1 MPSRHLRLSIALLGP
16 WDVRIDGAPVTT
28 FEYAKVR
35 ALLAYLVIQAG
46 RPASRD
52 QICALL
58 WPNAPERAARRN
70 LSQALAQLRR
80 ALHDSPAA
88 HPLISATTE
97 VIYLAPEVVSAE
109 PALNVDVW
117 RFKRLLADCER
128 HRHRGWHL
136 CTSCG
141 TRLREAVALY
151 RGDFLSHLSLP
162 DSAPFEE
169 WSQDQRGPL
178 RQAMLGALERLA
190 LYAEWRGDDAQA
202 VAGTRRQIELDPW
215 NEPHH
220 RELLRLLA
228 LSGQRAAAL
237 EHATELVR
245 TLRSEL
251 QMEPEAATL
260 TLVRAIRDGAL
271 TTFDSRRQ
279 SAPIRLPVPPTTL
292 IGRSADVDAVQRRLN
307 ADGARL
313 ITLCGPAGV
322 GKTRLAVEVAGTLRH
337 DFEDGV
343 TFVDLTSI
351 ADPNEL
357 PGAIARTLAIPEAA
371 RRSPLD
377 TVRAHLRERHLLLL
391 LDNFEHVFDA
401 APQVADLLGACPHL
415 IVLATSRTPLRLRAE
430 QVIELRPLEVPDPAA
445 DLVAIGAAPAV
456 KLLVDRLAAA
466 RPTFALDAA
475 SAPSAAE
482 ICRRLDGLPL
492 AIELIAGH
500 ARSADTVELL
510 RQAERDGLQALETG
524 PRDLPDRQRTL
535 RHALNWS
542 HNRLTPEHQ
551 RVFAWLGVFAGGFT
565 PESAVAV
572 LADQPEV
579 GLALT
584 QLRAI
589 NLITVDPAPDG
600 VRYRLLETVRE
611 FARERLLDRSEF
623 ACALS
628 RHAEH
633 FLTVA
638 QAAQAH
644 LEGPDQGAWF
654 DRLSC
659 EQANFQAA
667 LHWCQDH
674 DRALGVRLCVAL
686 TLFWRSRGH
695 IGIGR
700 GWLHALTAGD
710 PLPALLLGPALVAA
724 CRLAWAQG
732 DVEPAR
738 RLADEARAV
747 CARAEEGD
755 AYAEALNLLGDLEA
769 HAGEIQAART
779 HLDQALVL
787 YRDLGRPAGEA
798 ETLHFLSR
806 MATTQGD
813 YARGI
818 ELGLQS
824 LAIYR
829 ELGNPRKAAG
839 QELNLGVYA
848 FEQGDFAT
856 ARQLTTDSLGIFR
869 GLGDVT
875 GVSIALL
882 NLGNTL
888 RETGDPEGARQALEE
903 AVVIER
909 QRHGR
914 ALAAVLGA
922 LGEVLLKIGDPSARN
937 QLAESLQL
945 RLRSG
950 EANGLAITLEL
961 LARVHFETGRAG
973 SAARLLGAADA
984 VRTAGQAA
992 LHPNRRVEHERF
1004 VSRVKLDLGEMR
1016 YEGERAAGRALS
1028 KEQAATLALE
1038 V

>member
-1 MPSRHLRLSIALLGP
+1 MPSRHFGLSIALLGP

-58 WPNAPERAARRN
+58 WPNSPERAARRN

-80 ALHDSPAA
+80 ALHDTPAA
-88 HPLISATTE
+88 HALISATTD
-97 VIYLAPEVVSAE
+97 VIHLAPEVASTE

-128 HRHRGWHL
+128 HRHRGWRF
-136 CTSCG
+136 CTPCAA
-141 TRLREAVALY
+141 RLREAIALY
-151 RGDFLSHLSLP
+151 RGDFLTHLSLP

-178 RQAMLGALERLA
+178 RQAMLGALERLV
-190 LYAEWRGDDAQA
+190 LYAEWRSDDAQA

-215 NEPHH
+215 NEPYH

-228 LSGQRAAAL
+228 LSGQSAAAL
-237 EHATELVR
+237 DHATELQR
-245 TLRSEL
+245 TLRREL
-251 QMEPEAATL
+251 QTEPEAATL
-260 TLVRAIRDGAL
+260 TLVRAIQKGAL
-271 TTFDSRRQ
+271 ATLESRRQ

-292 IGRSADVDAVQRRLN
+292 IGRSADVDAVQHRLN

-322 GKTRLAVEVAGTLRH
+322 GKTRLAIEVAGLLKH

-343 TFVDLTSI
+343 NFVDLTTI
-351 ADPNEL
+351 ADPHEV

-391 LDNFEHVFDA
+391 LDNFEHVVEA
-401 APQVADLLGACPHL
+401 APQVAELLGACPHL

-430 QVIELRPLEVPDPAA
+430 QVVELGPLAVPEASA
-445 DLVAIGAAPAV
+445 DLVAISAASAV
-456 KLLVDRLAAA
+456 NLLVDRLAAA
-466 RPTFALDAA
+466 RPTFVLDAA

-492 AIELIAGH
+492 AIELIAGQ
-500 ARSADTVELL
+500 AGSADTVELL
-510 RQAERDGLQALETG
+510 RQVEHGGLQALETG

-535 RHALNWS
+535 RHALDWS
-542 HNRLTPEHQ
+542 HHRLTPAHQ
-551 RVFAWLGVFAGGFT
+551 RVFAWLGVFSGGFT
-565 PESAVAV
+565 VEAAGAV
-572 LADQPEV
+572 LADQPKVAE
-579 GLALT
+579 ALDH
-584 QLRAI
+584 LRAVS
-589 NLITVDPAPDG
+589 LITEDPAPDG
-600 VRYRLLETVRE
+600 ERYRLLETVRA
-611 FARERLLDRSEF
+611 FAREGLQDRGELM
-623 ACALS
+623 CALS

-633 FLTVA
+633 FLAVA
-638 QAAQAH
+638 ETAQTH
-644 LEGPDQGAWF
+644 LEGPDQAAWF
-654 DRLSC
+654 DRLSGDH
-659 EQANFQAA
+659 ANFQAA
-667 LHWCQDH
+667 LRWCQDH

-700 GWLHALTAGD
+700 GWLHALTAGVR
-710 PLPALLLGPALVAA
+710 LPASLLGPALVAA

-732 DVEPAR
+732 DLEPAR
-738 RLADEARAV
+738 RLAAEARTV

-769 HAGEIQAART
+769 RAGEIQAART

-787 YRDLGRPAGEA
+787 YRELGRPAGEA

-806 MATTQGD
+806 LVTAQGD

-848 FEQGDFAT
+848 FEQGDYAT

-869 GLGDVT
+869 SLGDVT

-922 LGEVLLKIGDPSARN
+922 LGEVLLKIGDPSARD

-950 EANGLAITLEL
+950 ESNGLAITLEL
-961 LARVHFETGRAG
+961 LARVHFETGQAG

-984 VRTAGQAA
+984 VRTAGKAA
-992 LHPNRRVEHERF
+992 MHPNRRVEHERF
-1004 VSRVKLDLGEMR
+1004 VGRVKLDLGETR
-1016 YEGERAAGRALS
+1016 YEGEHAAGRALS
-1028 KEQAATLALE
+1028 KEQAAALALE